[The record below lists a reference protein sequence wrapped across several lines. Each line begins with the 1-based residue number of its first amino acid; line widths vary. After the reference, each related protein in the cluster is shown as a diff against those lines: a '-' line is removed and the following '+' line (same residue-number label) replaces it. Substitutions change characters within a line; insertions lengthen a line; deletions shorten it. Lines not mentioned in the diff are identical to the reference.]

1 MEDAPDFNI
10 DNYGLE
16 ELLTIFG
23 IESPIKKEAIM
34 NIAKKFIDKY
44 KDLGKSEY
52 AEFFSKGMNRLLS
65 NYEMVEGILGK
76 VEDFIENVEKKDFD
90 PSIITPNRND
100 NINVLD
106 KGVGDH
112 APQFQ
117 KRLLVP
123 NTYSQIPFAQ
133 GHINPT
139 LQNEYNTWLNIDSQ
153 YREIRPINTQTAA
166 CLEYK
171 PETSPEI
178 TDIKQEDSSTDFTF
192 SLAIPVTNVLA
203 MSLGT
208 IEVPLSG
215 YYTFSDTYGNT
226 TFQVNISGSDGY
238 CLRIPEGNYNSKNL
252 QETVNTLF
260 GEYPDISNI
269 QLEINETNQKAYFY
283 KRGSSDPSDITF
295 NWGNK
300 NCCGNCNEC
309 CDLNKNLIKTR
320 GSSELIQ
327 KKHLCSDKNKGT
339 KLNSTFGWTLGF
351 RQYQTTLKPYTTD
364 ISINP
369 IPHPTSI
376 SGDVVFAVGSSVVN
390 LHGSRYFILEVDD
403 FNRNRNNGEM
413 ATMSMPSL
421 TEGFTLPSYAKE
433 LSHVYPICGP
443 DPTISETLPALNPAD
458 TSLPHINTKIQNEK
472 ITRQSRKG
480 TLAGDTQLI
489 KGLHTLTKAQKYTAT
504 EIRNTHKIINTNQYF
519 SPQASNI
526 LYRFPVQRS
535 SNIQQPLV
543 VENTSGFD
551 NARKYFG
558 PVTIEKLRVR
568 LLDDK
573 GYPVDLHNENISL
586 SLLLKRLYQY

>member
-153 YREIRPINTQTAA
+153 YREIIPTETQISACNIVNNT
-166 CLEYK
+166 L
-171 PETSPEI
+171 PEI

-192 SLAIPVTNVLA
+192 SLATPVTNVLA

-215 YYTFSDTYGNT
+215 YYNFSDTYGNT
-226 TFQVNISGSDGY
+226 TFEVIVDKETH
-238 CLRIPEGNYNSKNL
+238 CLRIPEGNYNSTNL
-252 QETVNTLF
+252 KSAVKALF
-260 GEYPDISNI
+260 EENINNSNNNSNI
-269 QLEINETNQKAYFY
+269 KLEIDEANQKAYFY
-283 KRGSSDPSDITF
+283 TKSPSPPSITF
-295 NWGNK
+295 NWGDK
-300 NCCGNCNEC
+300 SCCGICNEC
-309 CDLNKNLIKTR
+309 CDLNKKSSNDLIP
-320 GSSELIQ
+320 
-327 KKHLCSDKNKGT
+327 KKYLCSDKNKGK

-351 RQYQTTLKPYTTD
+351 RQYKTSLKSYTIDANT
-364 ISINP
+364 NP
-369 IPHPTSI
+369 IPTLPDINGSVHL
-376 SGDVVFAVGSSVVN
+376 AVGSSVVN

-433 LSHVYPICGP
+433 LSQIYPIC
-443 DPTISETLPALNPAD
+443 DISNLEQKILPAGHEPP
-458 TSLPHINTKIQNEK
+458 TTTPINIKIQNEK

-480 TLAGDTQLI
+480 TPAENEAI
-489 KGLHTLTKAQKYTAT
+489 KGHDTLTKAQKYTAI
-504 EIRNTHKIINTNQYF
+504 EIRNSQIKPNTNQYF

-526 LYRFPVQRS
+526 LYRFPVQRN
-535 SNIQQPLV
+535 SNVQQPLV